1 MSTSTISLK
10 SINDLLQ
17 ESFLIPAY
25 QRGYRWTQQQVVE
38 LLEDV
43 MGNQK
48 MTWEELQAVKNH
60 QDCHFDYE
68 T

>member
-1 MSTSTISLK
+1 MILGASPYPREK
-10 SINDLLQ
+10 Q
-17 ESFLIPAY
+17 K
-25 QRGYRWTQQQVVE
+25 
-38 LLEDV
+38 
-43 MGNQK
+43 K

>member
-1 MSTSTISLK
+1 VRILVPFVAT
-10 SINDLLQ
+10 LLPT
-17 ESFLIPAY
+17 LAP
-25 QRGYRWTQQQVVE
+25 V
-38 LLEDV
+38 LEAAE
-43 MGNQK
+43 K

>member
-1 MSTSTISLK
+1 VFFDILAASPINAGELK
-10 SINDLLQ
+10 
-17 ESFLIPAY
+17 
-25 QRGYRWTQQQVVE
+25 
-38 LLEDV
+38 
-43 MGNQK
+43 K

>member
-1 MSTSTISLK
+1 MSVSKRVIRPHARDQQLSP
-10 SINDLLQ
+10 
-17 ESFLIPAY
+17 IPVDFDPDTL
-25 QRGYRWTQQQVVE
+25 GWILDE
-38 LLEDV
+38 GGE
-43 MGNQK
+43 K